1 MLKDLLQ
8 GKPLGQ
14 PLHPMLVHLP
24 IGLFMLSF
32 IFDVAS
38 KSFDAGARSR
48 AFVLP
53 AFYTMSTG
61 VFFALVAA
69 VPGLADY
76 SSIRRDHPARR
87 TATWHM
93 ILNVAVVAL
102 YIVNLIIRN
111 RTHDPFA
118 TAVATLPFLLSFV
131 AIVLLS
137 VSGYLGGKMV
147 YDDGVGVGRHRRRAR
162 TPTETI
168 VTDGTIAADA
178 LGDGETLRLDVNDT
192 IVCLAKVDGQLYAF
206 QDFCTHRFGPLSEGT
221 LASGRALAKGDY
233 PPSTVRCPW
242 HGSCFD
248 MRTGK
253 VTEGPA
259 KEDIRAFEV
268 EQLGDGRV
276 RIRVTDGV

>member
-1 MLKDLLQ
+1 MIKDFLQ
-8 GKPLGQ
+8 GKPLGH

-24 IGLFMLSF
+24 IGLFFLSF
-32 IFDVAS
+32 IFDIAS
-38 KSFDAGARSR
+38 KSFDAGERSR

-53 AFYTMSTG
+53 AFYTMSVG
-61 VFFALVAA
+61 VFFAIVAA

-76 SSIRRDHPARR
+76 SSIRRDHPARK

-102 YIVNLIIRN
+102 YIVNLVIRN

-118 TAVATLPFLLSFV
+118 ASVANTPFLLSFV
-131 AIVLLS
+131 AIGLLS
-137 VSGYLGGKMV
+137 FSGYLGGKMV
-147 YDDGVGVGRHRRRAR
+147 YDDGIGVGRHRRTRGR
-162 TPTETI
+162 TPRETI
-168 VTDGTIAADA
+168 VTDGTISESL
-178 LGDGETLRLDVNDT
+178 LGEGDSLRLDINDT
-192 IVCLAKVDGQLYAF
+192 IVTVAKVDGQLYAF

-221 LASGRALAKGDY
+221 FQGT
-233 PPSTVRCPW
+233 TVKCPW

-259 KEDIRAFEV
+259 KEDIRVFPIEV
-268 EQLGDGRV
+268 RDGRV
-276 RIRVTDGV
+276 RIRVTDGL

>member
-1 MLKDLLQ
+1 MIKDFLQ
-8 GKPLGQ
+8 GKPLGH

-24 IGLFMLSF
+24 IGLFFLSF
-32 IFDVAS
+32 IFDIAS
-38 KSFDAGARSR
+38 KSVDAGDRSR

-53 AFYTMSTG
+53 AFYTMSVG

-76 SSIRRDHPARR
+76 SSIRRDHPARKA
-87 TATWHM
+87 ATWHM

-102 YIVNLIIRN
+102 YIVNLVIRN

-118 TAVATLPFLLSFV
+118 TAVATTPFLLSVV

-137 VSGYLGGKMV
+137 ISGWLGGKMV
-147 YDDGVGVGRHRRRAR
+147 YNDGIGVGRHRRRTR
-162 TPTETI
+162 TPRQTI
-168 VTDGTIAADA
+168 VTDGTIAERDLA
-178 LGDGETLRLDVNDT
+178 DGETLRLDINDT
-192 IVCLAKVDGQLYAF
+192 IVTVAKVDGQVYAF
-206 QDFCTHRFGPLSEGT
+206 QEFCTHRFGPLSEGT
-221 LASGRALAKGDY
+221 FEGT
-233 PPSTVRCPW
+233 TVKCPW

-248 MRTGK
+248 MRSGK

-268 EQLGDGRV
+268 EVRDGQV

>member
-1 MLKDLLQ
+1 MIKDLLQ
-8 GKPLGQ
+8 GKPLGH

-24 IGLFMLSF
+24 IGLFFLSF
-32 IFDVAS
+32 IFDIAS

-93 ILNVAVVAL
+93 ILNVAVVTL
-102 YIVNLIIRN
+102 YIVNLVLRD

-118 TAVATLPFLLSFV
+118 TSVASMPFLLSCV

-147 YDDGVGVGRHRRRAR
+147 YNDGVGVGRHRRATR

-178 LGDGETLRLDVNDT
+178 IGEGETLRLDINDT
-192 IVCLAKVDGQLYAF
+192 IVCLAKVDGQLYA
-206 QDFCTHRFGPLSEGT
+206 
-221 LASGRALAKGDY
+221 
-233 PPSTVRCPW
+233 
-242 HGSCFD
+242 
-248 MRTGK
+248 
-253 VTEGPA
+253 
-259 KEDIRAFEV
+259 
-268 EQLGDGRV
+268 
-276 RIRVTDGV
+276 